1 MRLLGVPLRYSQV
14 LGWPT
19 AARWTVFLGILLAVA
34 LLGGMAGSA
43 DHSGIAN
50 LRGYATNLAH
60 QPLYAGV
67 GLSFLLA
74 WGRPATWRALP
85 VLLAVVLV
93 VGLGDEWHQ
102 STVPFRDAS
111 WWDLLSDLLGGVFGL
126 ALAVASERDGP
137 LLQHAGLVA
146 FILAFGLAWNCVPS
160 FAPAF
165 PIPFP
170 S

>member
-1 MRLLGVPLRYSQV
+1 MNVLGLPLRFGHY
-14 LGWPT
+14 LRWPLL
-19 AARWTVFLGILLAVA
+19 ARWSLFASLLLVVA

-43 DHSGIAN
+43 DHAGIAN
-50 LRGYATNLAH
+50 LRGYLTNLAH

-74 WGRPATWRALP
+74 WGRPACWRVLP
-85 VLLAVVLV
+85 VLLLVVFL

-137 LLQHAGLVA
+137 LLQHAGLLA
-146 FILAFGLAWNCVPS
+146 FIVAFGLAWNCVPS